1 MFPIKDTIPRR
12 QFPFITYLI
21 IFVNTVI
28 FIIEVILPPEILK
41 EIFYLFGLVPARYT
55 HLEWAN
61 IMGLPIDDYWPFF
74 TNLFLHGSFLHFFSN
89 MWSLYLFGDN
99 VEDALGHIRFLI
111 FYILCG
117 IAANLT
123 HFVFN
128 INSTIPTIGA
138 SGAISGIMAAYMIM
152 FPYSRIITFIPLLF
166 IPFFFEIHAFFYIGI
181 WFISQLFSG
190 TTSLI
195 APELGGGIA
204 WWAHIGGFI
213 MGIIL
218 LPFFRKRKK
227 DQYFDDEYFY
237 YIFR

>member
-41 EIFYLFGLVPARYT
+41 EIFYLFGLVPARYI
-55 HLEWAN
+55 HLEWAY
-61 IMGLPIDDYWPFF
+61 IMGLPVDDYWPFF

-181 WFISQLFSG
+181 WFISQLLSG

>member
-1 MFPIKDTIPRR
+1 
-12 QFPFITYLI
+12 
-21 IFVNTVI
+21 
-28 FIIEVILPPEILK
+28 
-41 EIFYLFGLVPARYT
+41 
-55 HLEWAN
+55 
-61 IMGLPIDDYWPFF
+61 
-74 TNLFLHGSFLHFFSN
+74 
-89 MWSLYLFGDN
+89 
-99 VEDALGHIRFLI
+99 
-111 FYILCG
+111 
-117 IAANLT
+117 
-123 HFVFN
+123 
-128 INSTIPTIGA
+128 
-138 SGAISGIMAAYMIM
+138 
-152 FPYSRIITFIPLLF
+152 LF